1 MTLIIGLTGGIGC
14 GKSTVSAFFAE
25 LQIAAI
31 DADIIARQLVMK
43 GQPAIQKIAAHFG
56 CEILTDGELN
66 RGRLRDIIFQDDS
79 QKKWLNDLLHPL
91 IRNEI
96 TNRLAEAN
104 GPYVLLEAPLLF
116 ENGLDTLTDYN
127 LVIDIDPQLQ
137 IARASAR
144 DGVSATSIKAIIN
157 SQIDRQ
163 QRLQKADFVVNNSG
177 CSRLSLKNAILDLD
191 RQFRIL
197 ADKSK

>member
-25 LQIAAI
+25 LQIVAI
-31 DADIIARQLVMK
+31 DADIIARQVVMK
-43 GQPAIQKIAAHFG
+43 GQPALQQIAAHFG
-56 CEILTDGELN
+56 CDILTDGELN
-66 RGRLRDIIFQDDS
+66 RARLRDIIFQDDS

-96 TNRLAEAN
+96 IKRLAEAT

-116 ENGLDTLTDYN
+116 ENGLDTLTDYD
-127 LVIDIDPQLQ
+127 LVIDIEPELQ

-144 DGVSATSIKAIIN
+144 DGVSATNIKAIIN
-157 SQIDRQ
+157 SQIDRR
-163 QRLQKADFVVNNSG
+163 QRLQKADFVVNNNG
-177 CSRLSLKNAILDLD
+177 CSLLSLKSAIVDLD

-197 ADKSK
+197 ANKTK

>member
-25 LQIAAI
+25 LQITAI
-31 DADIIARQLVMK
+31 DADIIARQVVMK
-43 GQPAIQKIAAHFG
+43 GQPALQKIAVHFG
-56 CEILTDGELN
+56 SDILTDGELN
-66 RGRLRDIIFQDDS
+66 RALLRDIIFQDDN

-96 TNRLAEAN
+96 IKRLAKAS

-116 ENGLDTLTDYN
+116 ENNLDALTDYD
-127 LVIDIDPQLQ
+127 LVIDIEPQLQ

-144 DGVSATSIKAIIN
+144 DGVSATRIKAIIN
-157 SQIDRQ
+157 SQIERQ
-163 QRLQKADFVVNNSG
+163 QRLQKADFVVNNNG
-177 CSRLSLKNAILDLD
+177 CSLFSLKNAIADLD
-191 RQFRIL
+191 SQFRIL
-197 ADKSK
+197 AKQAK